1 MKTDQLVQILHK
13 LEKIKN
19 QARHSKQKSRRLAVW
34 QIIQK
39 DRVLLGN
46 GALIKKT
53 QSSTIARL
61 RFC

>member
-39 DRVLLGN
+39 DRVLL
-46 GALIKKT
+46 AED
-53 QSSTIARL
+53 
-61 RFC
+61 